1 MVVDAVLRVR
11 RERRAAVQASG
22 VRLVVAEHRARRHT
36 VGSRCGL
43 EPVPREAVPLDHD
56 RVAVQGEDRHGLVGV
71 PPPPVAEPQRGQ
83 HVDGRLVG
91 AAVLDGDAREH
102 LGRRDLRVGDLH
114 RPEPVVREHAGVEQ
128 LVLTLL
134 LAAAGVL
141 VDELLVGVRGLRVV
155 VAPPQ
160 PGVAGQAVHEPPVLL
175 HVLAVVAL
183 GTGQPEHPLLED
195 RVDAV
200 PQRQPEAQL
209 VPDVGEPRHPV
220 LVPAVRARAGVVV
233 RERAPRVAV
242 VAVVLAHRAPRALGE
257 VRAPLVPGVGV
268 EQVVLGPSRRLREPA
283 VLGRVGL
290 AVALHASSSTEA
302 GPRGQ
307 PRSGA
312 AGAALST
319 LAPCAWWRCPRH
331 EHDAGSR
338 TSERGQGRRRHPAVR
353 GDQGLVRHLAADLR
367 RSGRADRRH
376 ATPPRRR
383 EAVDRAAQVQP
394 RSQLLHAA
402 AGPGGTTARHLHG
415 LAAQR
420 HPRRADRRRPLRAA
434 RLARAPG
441 PVSRL
446 RGVRLDGLRDR
457 GLRGAGTGRH
467 RHRRPSR
474 LPGRQAVPDPPGAR
488 RAGRGSLRRSHP
500 PTDSVPDRDP
510 RRRCVRLARRSPV
523 PRPPA
528 PAA

>member
-1 MVVDAVLRVR
+1 MASSAGWCSRSRISLVPPAGTVR
-11 RERRAAVQASG
+11 WYHQAALVPRLSGLTVAAPETTWSLMPSFGYGVSGGPPYRRAVFVSLSQNTARGGTPSGPVAASS
-22 VRLVVAEHRARRHT
+22 RYPARRCPSTTTASPSRARTGTGWLAYHLHR
-36 VGSRCGL
+36 
-43 EPVPREAVPLDHD
+43 
-56 RVAVQGEDRHGLVGV
+56 
-71 PPPPVAEPQRGQ
+71 VAEPQRGQ

-91 AAVLDGDAREH
+91 AAVLHGDAREH

-114 RPEPVVREHAGVEQ
+114 RPEPVVLEHAGVEQ
-128 LVLTLL
+128 LVLALL

-141 VDELLVGVRGLRVV
+141 VDELLVRVRGLRVV

-160 PGVAGQAVHEPPVLL
+160 PRVAGQAVHEPPVLL

-183 GTGQPEHPLLED
+183 GTGQAEHPLLED

-307 PRSGA
+307 PRSG
-312 AGAALST
+312 
-319 LAPCAWWRCPRH
+319 
-331 EHDAGSR
+331 
-338 TSERGQGRRRHPAVR
+338 RGGRGP
-353 GDQGLVRHLAADLR
+353 LY
-367 RSGRADRRH
+367 
-376 ATPPRRR
+376 
-383 EAVDRAAQVQP
+383 
-394 RSQLLHAA
+394 
-402 AGPGGTTARHLHG
+402 AGPMRVVAVSET
-415 LAAQR
+415 
-420 HPRRADRRRPLRAA
+420 RA
-434 RLARAPG
+434 
-441 PVSRL
+441 
-446 RGVRLDGLRDR
+446 
-457 GLRGAGTGRH
+457 
-467 RHRRPSR
+467 
-474 LPGRQAVPDPPGAR
+474 
-488 RAGRGSLRRSHP
+488 
-500 PTDSVPDRDP
+500 
-510 RRRCVRLARRSPV
+510 
-523 PRPPA
+523 
-528 PAA
+528 